1 MVSKE
6 EVMKA
11 LKKVLDPEIGLSIV
25 DLGLIYDVKI
35 DGEVVDIS
43 MTLTSPGC
51 PMAPEIMADA
61 ENNVLK
67 LKGVKKAK
75 VEFVFD
81 PPWTPEKM
89 SPEARM
95 ELGI

>member
-1 MVSKE
+1 MASKE
-6 EVMKA
+6 DVMKA
-11 LKKVLDPEIGLSIV
+11 LKKVIDQEIGINIV
-25 DLGLIYDVKI
+25 ELGLIYDVKVN
-35 DGEVVDIS
+35 GSVVDVN

-51 PMAPEIMADA
+51 PMAPQIIADA
-61 ENNVLK
+61 EKNILK

-89 SPEARM
+89 SPRARM